1 VSEPPSRDRPAA
13 PAPAKPGARVPA
25 TTQPDPPTSPA
36 DSDAAATQ
44 GVQPGGVSLPA
55 ALPEAP
61 PQPATAQPA
70 AQPPAKPHGRAGRNL
85 PAAIAVG
92 VGAGAYI
99 VLSLLFAP
107 WAFVGLIAVALLL
120 GTREMYNALGKIGMN
135 AAIVPIM
142 VGTIAISIGSYL
154 AGLQRPPVFSTT
166 SVLLASLAL
175 TVLAALIWRM
185 PKGAHGY
192 VKDSAASLMIIGY
205 VPLLGS
211 FSALILAGE
220 NGPVRIVTFLLIVV
234 MGDTGG
240 YVAGVLFGKHPMAPK
255 ISPKKTWEGFAGSVL
270 FAVTAGVLMTVF
282 GLGEAFWVGIVLGVC
297 LVAIGTCGD
306 LIESLIKRDLGIK
319 DMSSF
324 LPGHGGVMD
333 RLDSLLVAAPI
344 AWLIMYLLVPGG

>member
-1 VSEPPSRDRPAA
+1 M
-13 PAPAKPGARVPA
+13 
-25 TTQPDPPTSPA
+25 
-36 DSDAAATQ
+36 
-44 GVQPGGVSLPA
+44 
-55 ALPEAP
+55 
-61 PQPATAQPA
+61 
-70 AQPPAKPHGRAGRNL
+70 

-92 VGAGAYI
+92 IGAGAYI
-99 VLSLLFAP
+99 VLSLIFAP
-107 WAFVGLIAVALLL
+107 WAFVGLIAVALVL
-120 GTREMYNALGKIGMN
+120 GSREMSNALGKVGMN
-135 AAIVPIM
+135 AAIWPIM
-142 VGTIAISIGSYL
+142 VGSVAISIGSYL

-205 VPLLGS
+205 VPMLGS
-211 FSALILAGE
+211 FAALILAGDH
-220 NGPVRIVTFLLIVV
+220 GSVRIVTFLLIVI

-255 ISPKKTWEGFAGSVL
+255 ISPKKTWEGLVGSVV
-270 FAVTAGVLMTVF
+270 FGVVAGALMTVF
-282 GLGEAFWVGIVLGVC
+282 GLGQPFWVGIVLGVC
-297 LVAIGTCGD
+297 LVAVGTCGD

-333 RLDSLLVAAPI
+333 RLDSLLVAAPV

>member
-1 VSEPPSRDRPAA
+1 VSEPPFRDRPAA
-13 PAPAKPGARVPA
+13 PAPVEPGGRAPTPSVPDVPA
-25 TTQPDPPTSPA
+25 
-36 DSDAAATQ
+36 
-44 GVQPGGVSLPA
+44 
-55 ALPEAP
+55 
-61 PQPATAQPA
+61 A
-70 AQPPAKPHGRAGRNL
+70 AQPPVQPPVAQPPVGQQPAQPSVTSHGRAGRNL

-99 VLSLLFAP
+99 VLSLIFAP

-120 GTREMYNALGKIGMN
+120 GTREMSNALAKIGMN

-192 VKDSAASLMIIGY
+192 VKDASASLMIIGY

-220 NGPVRIVTFLLIVV
+220 NGPLRIVTFLLIVV

-255 ISPKKTWEGFAGSVL
+255 ISPKKTWEGFAGSVV
-270 FAVTAGVLMTVF
+270 FAVVAGVLMTVF

>member
-1 VSEPPSRDRPAA
+1 MSEPPSVDPRSVDEAADRQTPHPPDPGTPEVPAAMA
-13 PAPAKPGARVPA
+13 PAP
-25 TTQPDPPTSPA
+25 
-36 DSDAAATQ
+36 DAPVVAAEQ
-44 GVQPGGVSLPA
+44 
-55 ALPEAP
+55 AP
-61 PQPATAQPA
+61 
-70 AQPPAKPHGRAGRNL
+70 KDHGRAGRNL
-85 PAAIAVG
+85 PAAIGVG

-99 VLSLLFAP
+99 VLSLIFAP
-107 WAFVGLIAVALLL
+107 WLFVGLIAVALLL
-120 GTREMYNALGKIGMN
+120 GAREMYNALGRIGMH
-135 AAIVPIM
+135 AAIWPIM
-142 VGTIAISIGSYL
+142 IGTIAISIGSYL
-154 AGLQRPPVFSTT
+154 AGLERPPVFSTT

-211 FSALILAGE
+211 FAALILAGE
-220 NGPVRIVTFLLIVV
+220 NGPARIVTFLLIVI

-240 YVAGVLFGKHPMAPK
+240 YVAGVLFGRHPMAPK
-255 ISPKKTWEGFAGSVL
+255 ISPKKTWEGLVGSVL
-270 FAVTAGVLMTVF
+270 FGTVAGVLMTVYA
-282 GLGEAFWVGIVLGVC
+282 LGQPFWVGIVLGVS

-333 RLDSLLVAAPI
+333 RLDSLLIAAPV